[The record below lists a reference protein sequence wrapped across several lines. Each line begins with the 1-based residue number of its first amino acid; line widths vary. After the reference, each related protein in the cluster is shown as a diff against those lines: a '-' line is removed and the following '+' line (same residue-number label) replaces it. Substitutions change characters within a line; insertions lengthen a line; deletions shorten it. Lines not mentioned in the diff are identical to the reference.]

1 MSEWVGSAVP
11 TTPSAGV
18 MGTGGG
24 RPGIGACTANTAV
37 LTPICRRCDAPSMVV
52 LGCAP
57 QNPTGEDPPLPSEFL
72 RVLPVR

>member
-1 MSEWVGSAVP
+1 MSERVGPAMP

-18 MGTGGG
+18 IVTIGG
-24 RPGIGACTANTAV
+24 PGIGACTANTAV

-57 QNPTGEDPPLPSEFL
+57 QNQTGEDPPLPSEFL